1 MFELNNKDRK
11 KIDACYQSLQ
21 NYYLKNNKQ
30 ELGFDDKPFINLL
43 DLLYPIIRK
52 HPYFSNDF
60 FASAVELYL
69 EKKVKVEDDLDELL
83 IYIENHFNINK
94 DEHFLIFPLQG
105 SGLNKDIS
113 FSNFHLL
120 SEKNEEE
127 ILQQI
132 SIITQIEYNAVK
144 DFLDHTKKSRSKDFL
159 KSNIMIIKVENQTQN
174 VDRSAYQMAQFAV
187 YLFKLIHSA
196 YGMESSIFR
205 MAEGWEE
212 ENSHVAI
219 LAKDNWRCG
228 HGFSWNAHLK
238 CKIDID
244 FMSEEKYQRIFGFL
258 FDTVT
263 KKEKDILTD
272 KFINALI
279 LYGKANV
286 QNSEYRDTDLAI
298 LLYIT
303 ALESLLTEGRNEKRL
318 RLSAIVPRII
328 NCEEKNITEISVL
341 LEKLYTSRNNFLHAG
356 QSSYYSRRDE
366 DIEYLE
372 KITALVI
379 LRCFEL
385 DKSID
390 GVEER
395 RTKAWSKYVDNIF
408 MDLILGK

>member
-21 NYYLKNNKQ
+21 NYYLKNNKK
-30 ELGFDDKPFINLL
+30 ELDFDDKPFINLL

-60 FASAVELYL
+60 FVSAVELYL
-69 EKKVKVEDDLDELL
+69 EKKVEVEDDLDELL
-83 IYIENHFNINK
+83 MYIENHFNINK

-105 SGLNKDIS
+105 SGLHKDIS
-113 FSNFHLL
+113 FLNFHLL
-120 SEKNEEE
+120 SEKNEAG
-127 ILQQI
+127 IIQQI
-132 SIITQIEYNAVK
+132 SEITQIEYNGVK
-144 DFLDHTKKSRSKDFL
+144 DFLDHTQKSRSRDFL
-159 KSNIMIIKVENQTQN
+159 KSNIIIIKVENQTEN
-174 VDRSAYQMAQFAV
+174 VDRTAYQMAQFAV
-187 YLFKLIHSA
+187 YIFKLIHSA

-205 MAEGWEE
+205 MAERWEE

-228 HGFSWNAHLK
+228 HGYSWNAHLK

-244 FMSEEKYQRIFGFL
+244 FMAEEKYQRIFGFL

-263 KKEKDILTD
+263 KKENDVLTN

-298 LLYIT
+298 LLYVT

-328 NCEEKNITEISVL
+328 NCEGKNITEISVL

-366 DIEYLE
+366 DIEYLD

-385 DKSID
+385 GKSID
-390 GVEER
+390 GVGER

>member
-1 MFELNNKDRK
+1 MFGLNNKVRK

-21 NYYLKNNKQ
+21 NYYLKNNKKK
-30 ELGFDDKPFINLL
+30 LDFDDKPFINLL

-69 EKKVKVEDDLDELL
+69 EKKVEVADDLDELL
-83 IYIENHFNINK
+83 LYIENHFNINK

-113 FSNFHLL
+113 FLNFHLL
-120 SEKNEEE
+120 SEKNEAE

-132 SIITQIEYNAVK
+132 SEITQIEYNGVK
-144 DFLDHTKKSRSKDFL
+144 DFLDHTQKSRSKDFL
-159 KSNIMIIKVENQTQN
+159 KSNIMIIKVENQTEN
-174 VDRSAYQMAQFAV
+174 VDRTAYQMAQFAV
-187 YLFKLIHSA
+187 YIFKIIHSA

-205 MAEGWEE
+205 IAERWEE

-244 FMSEEKYQRIFGFL
+244 FMAEEKYQRIFGFL

-263 KKEKDILTD
+263 KKENDILTN

-279 LYGKANV
+279 LYGKADV

-328 NCEEKNITEISVL
+328 NCEGKNITEISIL

-372 KITALVI
+372 KITARVI

-385 DKSID
+385 GKSID
-390 GVEER
+390 GVGER